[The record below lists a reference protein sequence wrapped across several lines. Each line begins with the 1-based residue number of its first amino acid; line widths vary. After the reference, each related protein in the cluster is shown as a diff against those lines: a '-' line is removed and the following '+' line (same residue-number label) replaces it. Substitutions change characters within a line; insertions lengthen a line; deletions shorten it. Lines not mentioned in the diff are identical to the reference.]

1 MTFALATLIDCRGMR
16 YAAALKGMLSHI
28 VRHTPRQKQLST
40 QWRLGCSA
48 AAALI
53 ICFTGLNLFL
63 TSAPKVEWMSLSP
76 HEFISERSGPAI
88 RSNQD
93 GSRDR
98 FGHAFADPKQP
109 IFTRIAAISP
119 ALVALPPAEQE
130 KSAETIVAKQTA
142 PEDLAEGDLP
152 DNTVEALSPDA
163 TPSYIFAGVWAP
175 TVNACS
181 PKANSRDLLPA
192 VINQEGAWAGE
203 VSCRFRRIRQSGNV
217 AVVTSTCSDGRQR
230 WTAKVRLA
238 VVGDRLLWSS
248 ERGSQ
253 SYVRCSPRIVEAR
266 ATI

>member
-1 MTFALATLIDCRGMR
+1 MPFPLPTLFDSGCTQH
-16 YAAALKGMLSHI
+16 AAAIKDMFSHI
-28 VRHTPRQKQLST
+28 VRQAPRQKQLLT
-40 QWRLGCSA
+40 QWRLGCA
-48 AAALI
+48 IAAALI
-53 ICFTGLNLFL
+53 ICFTM
-63 TSAPKVEWMSLSP
+63 SAPKVEWISLPP
-76 HEFISERSGPAI
+76 HAYISERSGQAI

-93 GSRDR
+93 GSRDYR

-119 ALVALPPAEQE
+119 ALVALPAAEQE

-238 VVGDRLLWSS
+238 VVGDSLLWSS

-253 SYVRCSPRIVEAR
+253 TYVRCSPKIVEAR